1 MSAAG
6 GSWLGDAWS
15 DITTPQP
22 VPSTA
27 VVLGTA
33 AVVLVILAVPVAW
46 HVARH
51 GLTIV
56 HEAAHAAVAVLV
68 GRRLS
73 GIRVHSDTSG
83 LTVSVGKPRG
93 PGMVATVAAGYTGP
107 ALLGVGAAWL
117 LSRGYA
123 VALLWVLLVVL
134 VLVLVQI
141 RNWYGLWA
149 VLVTGALLVAVTV
162 WGSNAVTTATK
173 GAQYASLRA
182 EAEEELA
189 DPGRRTDVAALGS
202 VLAGADAL
210 TAPELLT
217 GLQDAGLRIRQ
228 LPYESTSVGLAAAL
242 SFATGLFALLLG
254 LRRFGPLRRG
264 LDRAF
269 AGCGDADARRLVGG
283 GVDDGRAA
291 GRLGAVH
298 GHRRSARQ

>member
-1 MSAAG
+1 VD
-6 GSWLGDAWS
+6 WIGDAWQ

-22 VPSTA
+22 VPSST
-27 VVLGTA
+27 VVLLTA
-33 AVVLVILAVPVAW
+33 AGVLLVLLVPVAW

-56 HEAAHAAVAVLV
+56 HEAAHATVAVLV

-107 ALLGVGAAWL
+107 AVLGVGAAWL

-123 VALLWVLLVVL
+123 VALLWILLVVL

-162 WGSNAVTTATK
+162 WGSATVQSIAAYAVTWFLLL
-173 GAQYASLRA
+173 GAPRA
-182 EAEEELA
+182 VLEMQSERRR
-189 DPGRRTDVAALGS
+189 GRRRGVPDTS
-202 VLAGADAL
+202 
-210 TAPELLT
+210 
-217 GLQDAGLRIRQ
+217 DAGLLGRLTRTPGALWVAI
-228 LPYESTSVGLAAAL
+228 LLLVCLAALA
-242 SFATGLFALLLG
+242 
-254 LRRFGPLRRG
+254 
-264 LDRAF
+264 
-269 AGCGDADARRLVGG
+269 
-283 GVDDGRAA
+283 
-291 GRLGAVH
+291 LGAAWLIGLQV
-298 GHRRSARQ
+298 

>member
-1 MSAAG
+1 MD
-6 GSWLGDAWS
+6 WIGDAWQ

-22 VPSTA
+22 VPSSTA
-27 VVLGTA
+27 VLLTA
-33 AVVLVILAVPVAW
+33 AGVLLVLLVPAAW

-123 VALLWVLLVVL
+123 VALLWILLVVL

-162 WGSNAVTTATK
+162 WGSATVQSVAAYAMTWFLLLGAPRAVLEM
-173 GAQYASLRA
+173 QSERRR
-182 EAEEELA
+182 
-189 DPGRRTDVAALGS
+189 GRRRGVP
-202 VLAGADAL
+202 DAS
-210 TAPELLT
+210 
-217 GLQDAGLRIRQ
+217 DAGLLGR
-228 LPYESTSVGLAAAL
+228 LTHTPGALWVAVLLLVCLAALA
-242 SFATGLFALLLG
+242 
-254 LRRFGPLRRG
+254 
-264 LDRAF
+264 
-269 AGCGDADARRLVGG
+269 
-283 GVDDGRAA
+283 
-291 GRLGAVH
+291 LGAVWLI
-298 GHRRSARQ
+298 GLQV